1 MAAANRRPRETIL
14 IVDDEYPFLE
24 LLSEHLQAVG
34 FEIHKAQD
42 GQEALQQLKKFTP
55 DLMLCDLQ
63 MPRLTGL
70 EVVEILARQD
80 RLPPTVVMSAYGSLE
95 QALQAV
101 RLGALDFLS
110 KPFRLAEAEL
120 KVRLALEKAKNDR
133 QKLARAARA
142 SSEQLRA
149 SSEQLRALTGT
160 APLESQPAP
169 ELAAEAPETGVV
181 EPTSRIFYGM
191 VGQSAAMLQLFR
203 QVERVARFGSTVLLT
218 GESGTGKE
226 LVARALHLASPRARG
241 PLVAVNCGAIQPH
254 LMESELFGHVRGA
267 FTDAVA
273 DRKGLF
279 EEAHGGT
286 LFLDEIADLPLG
298 LQAKLLR
305 VLQDGEVRRVGAN
318 KSTQVDVRVTAASAA
333 SLRQRVKEGLFR
345 EDLFYRLS
353 VIELTVPPLRE
364 RKDDIPILVQH
375 VVEKTNARL
384 GTAVTG
390 LDPAAMAKLMAWTWP
405 GNVRE
410 LQNILEQACVL
421 TEGTVIGPDAIAL
434 ERDAPRPVAAAQTPG
449 RLPIVTATYS
459 IPEAVEATERALIV
473 AALEKTGGNR
483 THAADLLS
491 ISPRNLQYKIKQYQI
506 DSPAPVGRPR
516 QSQH

>member
-1 MAAANRRPRETIL
+1 MAAPGRRQRETIL
-14 IVDDEYPFLE
+14 IVDDEFPFLE
-24 LLSEHLQAVG
+24 LLAEHLHAVG

-42 GQEALQQLKKFTP
+42 GQEALQQLKRFTP

-63 MPRLTGL
+63 MPKLTGL
-70 EVVEILARQD
+70 ELVEVLARQD

-101 RLGALDFLS
+101 RLGASDFLS

-142 SSEQLRA
+142 SSEQLK
-149 SSEQLRALTGT
+149 ALTADPAT
-160 APLESQPAP
+160 AATAKDHPLTPES
-169 ELAAEAPETGVV
+169 ESTGLI

-203 QVERVARFGSTVLLT
+203 QIERVARFGSTVLLS
-218 GESGTGKE
+218 GESGSGKE

-279 EEAHGGT
+279 EEAHNGT

-305 VLQDGEVRRVGAN
+305 VLQDGEVRRVGGN
-318 KSTQVDVRVTAASAA
+318 KSMQVDVRVTAASAA

-353 VIELTVPPLRE
+353 VIELTVPPLRD
-364 RKDDIPILVQH
+364 RKDDIPILAQH
-375 VVEKTNARL
+375 MVEKTNARI

-390 LDPAAMAKLMAWTWP
+390 IEPAAMAKLMAAPWP

-410 LQNILEQACVL
+410 LQNTLEQACVL
-421 TEGTVIGPDAIAL
+421 AEGPMITPDLIAL
-434 ERDAPRPVAAAQTPG
+434 DRDSPRPAVAQTPG

-459 IPEAVEATERALIV
+459 IPDAVEATERALIV